1 MRFECLSGL
10 KQRLQSGKN
19 TGPSIGAGSVSGVI
33 RSVRSLNFLRQ
44 SLVFPVVRN
53 DAPIVQRRAE
63 SRCFAARKSDLPSPY
78 RRFRSPDCFALAET
92 LRVPFQRCPGTQENA
107 ARCVP
112 KSPVGTAIVEPFFG
126 AQIASKCVFTAPT
139 SRSARRIAD
148 AARCLLTPEPKLAG
162 CGKGVVF

>member
-53 DAPIVQRRAE
+53 DAPIVQRRAV
-63 SRCFAARKSDLPSPY
+63 
-78 RRFRSPDCFALAET
+78 RSQKPCRD
-92 LRVPFQRCPGTQENA
+92 G
-107 ARCVP
+107 
-112 KSPVGTAIVEPFFG
+112 IVEPFFG